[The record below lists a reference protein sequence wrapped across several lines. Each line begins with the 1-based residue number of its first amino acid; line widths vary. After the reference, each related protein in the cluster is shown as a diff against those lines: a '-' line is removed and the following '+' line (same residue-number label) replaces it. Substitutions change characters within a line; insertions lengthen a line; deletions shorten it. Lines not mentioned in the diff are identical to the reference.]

1 MRCYQRR
8 RRATRKTGHHRAH
21 GESAVQ
27 ICQNQLGPLGLRN
40 VQVLFMGF
48 FNTQTGTIR

>member
-1 MRCYQRR
+1 MRCYQR
-8 RRATRKTGHHRAH
+8 RRATRKTGHHRAR

-40 VQVLFMGF
+40 TQVPFVRF